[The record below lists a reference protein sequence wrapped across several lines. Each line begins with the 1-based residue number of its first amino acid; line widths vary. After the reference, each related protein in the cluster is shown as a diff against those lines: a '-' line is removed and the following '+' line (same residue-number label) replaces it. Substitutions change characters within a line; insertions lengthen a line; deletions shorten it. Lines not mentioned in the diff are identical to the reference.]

1 MNEESKAHRIDKVR
15 LMDRA
20 ILIFYQKVI
29 REYDEDGGLDG
40 SDLWDDLYP
49 AADNYYEDC
58 LNYLSPNDFTN
69 GFKSKLDIENYIN
82 DAFISLVEFYNNFQV
97 QLYKEDEDGEEV
109 VENVL
114 LYKKFNLKIPKLK
127 LSDLF
132 LDWTDNNYDVK
143 DHMFEIIEDNNN
155 FEILYHL
162 LSNDD
167 DDGWYSESVSEWN
180 EFWDKVLD
188 DGIEK
193 HLFKAQHK
201 VVKFKISKSKSEA
214 EEDVQNL
221 LSEFKNNFNERI

>member
-1 MNEESKAHRIDKVR
+1 MASRIDKVR
-15 LMDRA
+15 LMDSA

-29 REYDEDGGLDG
+29 FEYGEDGGLDG

-49 AADNYYEDC
+49 AEDKYYEDC

-69 GFKSKLDIENYIN
+69 GFRNKLEIENWIN
-82 DAFISLVEFYNNFQV
+82 DAFINLKSFYDNNWEVQV
-97 QLYKEDEDGEEV
+97 YKENEDGEEV

-114 LYKKFNLKIPKLK
+114 FYEKYNLIIPELK

-132 LDWTDNNYDVK
+132 LDWTDDNYDVK
-143 DHMFEIIEDNNN
+143 DHMFEIIEDKNNN

-162 LSNDD
+162 LSND

-193 HLFKAQHK
+193 HLFKGQQK

-214 EEDVQNL
+214 EKDVQNL
-221 LSEFKNNFNERI
+221 LSEFKNREKGY